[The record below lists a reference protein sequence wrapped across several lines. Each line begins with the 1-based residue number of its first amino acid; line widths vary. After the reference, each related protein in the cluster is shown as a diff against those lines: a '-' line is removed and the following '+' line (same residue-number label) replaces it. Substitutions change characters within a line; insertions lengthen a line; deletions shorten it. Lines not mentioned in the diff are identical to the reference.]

1 MTSHR
6 VSNARERRKL
16 STASEGLLWSI
27 LRARQLC
34 NLKFRREHPIGGF
47 IADFA
52 CEEKKL
58 VIEIDGGYHDQT
70 GEKDIVREKVLRE
83 LGWDVVR
90 FSDKDVE
97 QDAEA
102 VGRAIAKHLGLEY
115 SFQNRAGG
123 GSGMIAQRGRTG
135 PASAKKSVPSPRCA
149 SPSQRARCTT
159 QVHGE
164 S

>member
-6 VSNARERRKL
+6 VSNARERRKQ
-16 STASEGLLWSI
+16 STVSEGLLWSI

-34 NLKFRREHPIGGF
+34 NLKFRREHPIDGF

-52 CEEKKL
+52 CEEVKL

-70 GEKDIVREKVLRE
+70 GERDIAREKVLRE

-90 FSDKDVE
+90 FIDKDVE
-97 QDAEA
+97 QNAEA

-115 SFQNRAGG
+115 SLQKLVGG
-123 GSGMIAQRGRTG
+123 GSGLMAQRGRTG
-135 PASAKKSVPSPRCA
+135 PASAKKSLPSPRCVR
-149 SPSQRARCTT
+149 PSQ
-159 QVHGE
+159 GE
-164 S
+164 GEDV